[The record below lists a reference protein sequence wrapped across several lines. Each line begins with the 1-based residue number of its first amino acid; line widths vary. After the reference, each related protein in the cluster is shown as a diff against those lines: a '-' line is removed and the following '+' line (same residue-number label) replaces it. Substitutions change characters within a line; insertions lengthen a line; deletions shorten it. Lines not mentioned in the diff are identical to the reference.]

1 MYTEGFDQVDGS
13 TTRAVTKEMA
23 ARGEVRYLGLH
34 QHVSSLRARERMRIR
49 RLPLCCVQNLI
60 YIYSDAGL
68 LPTHRL
74 RTIHYI
80 SGTSG
85 IQPVALVLLP
95 LPIYR
100 QKPYIIV
107 EWAKTV
113 QYIPYLQCFSS
124 NLGIQTLANSNN
136 PAVF

>member
-1 MYTEGFDQVDGS
+1 MYIEGFDQLDGS

-49 RLPLCCVQNLI
+49 RLLLCCVQNLIYIYI

-74 RTIHYI
+74 RTIHDI
-80 SGTSG
+80 H
-85 IQPVALVLLP
+85 Q
-95 LPIYR
+95 
-100 QKPYIIV
+100 
-107 EWAKTV
+107 
-113 QYIPYLQCFSS
+113 
-124 NLGIQTLANSNN
+124 
-136 PAVF
+136 VFNQ